1 MRNIFKITAK
11 IQNTTLYSGLDTSL
25 HILLLFTIFPHFWK
39 SAESAQFYIHIYQG
53 QKKLF
58 KTKKKKCS
66 KKMIQNRMERPRK
79 IIFISLYRFSSYKK

>member
-58 KTKKKKCS
+58 KTKKNVPK
-66 KKMIQNRMERPRK
+66 RWFK
-79 IIFISLYRFSSYKK
+79 IEWKDPEK

>member
-53 QKKLF
+53 QKIIQN
-58 KTKKKKCS
+58 KKKCS